1 MRQHLLTHQLHKQEN
16 LGNFFMK
23 PSTEEL
29 KEKLQELVTKYNE
42 TLRVQ
47 NEYKE
52 QIIATNAVIQDRTN
66 GDTVN
71 NSSDYSED

>member
-1 MRQHLLTHQLHKQEN
+1 
-16 LGNFFMK
+16 MK

-29 KEKLQELVTKYNE
+29 QKRLEELVTKYNE

-52 QIIATNAVIQDRTN
+52 QIIATNAVIQDRVN
-66 GDTVN
+66 GDTNN
-71 NSSDYSED
+71 NSSEYSED

>member
-1 MRQHLLTHQLHKQEN
+1 
-16 LGNFFMK
+16 MK

-29 KEKLQELVTKYNE
+29 KEKLQELVIKYNE
-42 TLRVQ
+42 TLKVQ

-52 QIIATNAVIQDRTN
+52 QIIATNAVIQDRVN
-66 GDTVN
+66 GDTDN

>member
-1 MRQHLLTHQLHKQEN
+1 
-16 LGNFFMK
+16 MK

-52 QIIATNAVIQDRTN
+52 QIIATNAVIQDRVN
-66 GDTVN
+66 GDTD
-71 NSSDYSED
+71 NSSSEYSED

>member
-1 MRQHLLTHQLHKQEN
+1 
-16 LGNFFMK
+16 MK

-29 KEKLQELVTKYNE
+29 TEKLQELVTKYNE
-42 TLRVQ
+42 TLKVQ

-66 GDTVN
+66 GDTD
-71 NSSDYSED
+71 NSSSEYSED

>member
-1 MRQHLLTHQLHKQEN
+1 
-16 LGNFFMK
+16 MK

-29 KEKLQELVTKYNE
+29 QKRLEELVTKYNE

-52 QIIATNAVIQDRTN
+52 QIIATNAVIQDRVN
-66 GDTVN
+66 GDTDN
-71 NSSDYSED
+71 TSSDYSED

>member
-1 MRQHLLTHQLHKQEN
+1 
-16 LGNFFMK
+16 MK

-29 KEKLQELVTKYNE
+29 KEKLQELITKYNE

-52 QIIATNAVIQDRTN
+52 QIIATNAVIQDRVNENTY
-66 GDTVN
+66 N

>member
-1 MRQHLLTHQLHKQEN
+1 
-16 LGNFFMK
+16 MK

-29 KEKLQELVTKYNE
+29 QKRLQELVTKYNE

-52 QIIATNAVIQDRTN
+52 QIIATNAVIQDRVN
-66 GDTVN
+66 GDTD
-71 NSSDYSED
+71 NSSSEYSED

>member
-1 MRQHLLTHQLHKQEN
+1 
-16 LGNFFMK
+16 MK

-52 QIIATNAVIQDRTN
+52 QIIATNAVIQDRVN
-66 GDTVN
+66 GDTDN
-71 NSSDYSED
+71 ISSDYSED

>member
-1 MRQHLLTHQLHKQEN
+1 
-16 LGNFFMK
+16 MK

-29 KEKLQELVTKYNE
+29 TKKLQELITKYNE

>member
-1 MRQHLLTHQLHKQEN
+1 
-16 LGNFFMK
+16 MK

-29 KEKLQELVTKYNE
+29 QNRLEDLVTKYNE

-52 QIIATNAVIQDRTN
+52 QIIATNAVIQDRVN
-66 GDTVN
+66 GDTDN
-71 NSSDYSED
+71 NSSEYSED

>member
-1 MRQHLLTHQLHKQEN
+1 
-16 LGNFFMK
+16 MK
-23 PSTEEL
+23 PSTKEL

-52 QIIATNAVIQDRTN
+52 QIIATNAVIQDRVN
-66 GDTVN
+66 GDTEN
-71 NSSDYSED
+71 SSSDYSED

>member
-1 MRQHLLTHQLHKQEN
+1 
-16 LGNFFMK
+16 MK

-29 KEKLQELVTKYNE
+29 TEKLQELITKYNE

-52 QIIATNAVIQDRTN
+52 QIIATNAVIQDRVN
-66 GDTVN
+66 GDTDN
-71 NSSDYSED
+71 ISSDFSED

>member
-1 MRQHLLTHQLHKQEN
+1 
-16 LGNFFMK
+16 MK
-23 PSTEEL
+23 PSLEEL
-29 KEKLQELVTKYNE
+29 QKKLEELVTKYNE

-47 NEYKE
+47 NECKE

>member
-1 MRQHLLTHQLHKQEN
+1 
-16 LGNFFMK
+16 MK

-29 KEKLQELVTKYNE
+29 QEKLQELVTKYNE

-52 QIIATNAVIQDRTN
+52 QIIATNAVIQDRVN
-66 GDTVN
+66 GDTDN
-71 NSSDYSED
+71 TSSDYSED

>member
-1 MRQHLLTHQLHKQEN
+1 
-16 LGNFFMK
+16 MK
-23 PSTEEL
+23 PSLEEL
-29 KEKLQELVTKYNE
+29 QKKLEELVTKYNE